1 MSKRG
6 ASWNPLSFVGR
17 ERLNKSRTFPDLPT
31 MKTKILALF
40 LSLAFLPVFA
50 ADDPFDILIARVK
63 FDDFKPFMIV
73 SRYGEKGELVIGS
86 DVALQNLEFFQGR
99 RIVVITAP
107 ATGRGDFIEL
117 VYELLGKP
125 VKDEKSGSIEQP
137 VIRKRFFVPLD
148 AKEKIL
154 TLDGKKTLTVQLST
168 TVSFG
173 ANRIQIDP
181 KDALEG
187 NQSE

>member
-1 MSKRG
+1 
-6 ASWNPLSFVGR
+6 
-17 ERLNKSRTFPDLPT
+17 
-31 MKTKILALF
+31 
-40 LSLAFLPVFA
+40 
-50 ADDPFDILIARVK
+50 
-63 FDDFKPFMIV
+63 
-73 SRYGEKGELVIGS
+73 
-86 DVALQNLEFFQGR
+86 
-99 RIVVITAP
+99 
-107 ATGRGDFIEL
+107 L